1 MAGDVFMI
9 PQQLN
14 GTYYPEEDR
23 LMLRIRTSDNAEY
36 RLWLTRLIT
45 QKILAVIE
53 KISIKNIEARNKDK
67 ALPRGIAET
76 MDEMRQKNIEN
87 QTDLT
92 QKYQSANKLPL
103 GAEPA
108 LITNAT
114 FTIVKNASITMKCI
128 LKNKSPIE
136 FTFNMATLAKVRVLL
151 TRLCE
156 KGRWDLT
163 VPAEVPADKAPPPH
177 AIH

>member
-23 LMLRIRTSDNAEY
+23 LMLRIRTNDNSEY

-76 MDEMRQKNIEN
+76 MDEMIRYPIRTPFDGDEMEPCVIAGPTCDSVDVLYEKEP
-87 QTDLT
+87 
-92 QKYQSANKLPL
+92 YMLPISL
-103 GAEPA
+103 EIG
-108 LITNAT
+108 
-114 FTIVKNASITMKCI
+114 
-128 LKNKSPIE
+128 
-136 FTFNMATLAKVRVLL
+136 AKVLIEGTGAYTTTYSAVGF
-151 TRLCE
+151 
-156 KGRWDLT
+156 KSH
-163 VPAEVPADKAPPPH
+163 VH
-177 AIH
+177 

>member
-23 LMLRIRTSDNAEY
+23 LMLRIRTNDNSEY

-53 KISIKNIEARNKDK
+53 KISIKNIEASNKDK

-76 MDEMRQKNIEN
+76 MDEMRQKNVEN
-87 QTDLT
+87 QT
-92 QKYQSANKLPL
+92 KRSAKD
-103 GAEPA
+103 
-108 LITNAT
+108 
-114 FTIVKNASITMKCI
+114 S
-128 LKNKSPIE
+128 
-136 FTFNMATLAKVRVLL
+136 
-151 TRLCE
+151 
-156 KGRWDLT
+156 
-163 VPAEVPADKAPPPH
+163 
-177 AIH
+177 